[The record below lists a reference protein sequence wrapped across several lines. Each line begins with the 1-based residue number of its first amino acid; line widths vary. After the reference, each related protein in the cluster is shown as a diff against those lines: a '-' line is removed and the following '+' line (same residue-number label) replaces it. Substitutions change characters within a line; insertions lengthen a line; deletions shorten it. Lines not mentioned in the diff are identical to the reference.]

1 MKGPTG
7 VLLIMGL
14 EIQLLGMSSLL
25 FWVSLICFA
34 SLLLSALC
42 VVSLINNVSYS
53 VTHKWME
60 YISINY

>member
-34 SLLLSALC
+34 SLLLSALG
-42 VVSLINNVSYS
+42 VVGFILKHTSRWSRYQ
-53 VTHKWME
+53 
-60 YISINY
+60 SII

>member
-25 FWVSLICFA
+25 FSVSLICFS
-34 SLLLSALC
+34 SLLRTAL

-53 VTHKWME
+53 VTHK
-60 YISINY
+60 

>member
-25 FWVSLICFA
+25 FWVSLNLFCEPLAFSFVCGVA
-34 SLLLSALC
+34 
-42 VVSLINNVSYS
+42 N
-53 VTHKWME
+53 K
-60 YISINY
+60 